1 MIICKGV
8 VVVTRI
14 NCNRCFRWHQEAY
27 DECTIV
33 QNEGFSFLFLDFGS
47 LTVSNKRKSIIA
59 CQREKMWYQKSKN
72 RNHIEDYDNE
82 GQKETWCEEDRHQV
96 LLGGQGFDP
105 GLLQAPANNNNISN
119 FKLFLKSQKYL
130 PAHATWADHNL
141 EIYSSLIFHYQLA
154 GSVSCGP
161 PARVWRRWPPQ
172 EPPQCWRAAP
182 WAPPQQAV
190 SYLVTN

>member
-8 VVVTRI
+8 VVETGI

-72 RNHIEDYDNE
+72 RNHIEDYDDE
-82 GQKETWCEEDRHQV
+82 GQKETSCGEDFDEKDLDKKRPGVRKTGTKCCLTGRV
-96 LLGGQGFDP
+96 LTLASSKH
-105 GLLQAPANNNNISN
+105 LQISVTSVISN
-119 FKLFLKSQKYL
+119 YSWNHRNTSQHM
-130 PAHATWADHNL
+130 PHG
-141 EIYSSLIFHYQLA
+141 LI
-154 GSVSCGP
+154 
-161 PARVWRRWPPQ
+161 
-172 EPPQCWRAAP
+172 
-182 WAPPQQAV
+182 
-190 SYLVTN
+190 TI